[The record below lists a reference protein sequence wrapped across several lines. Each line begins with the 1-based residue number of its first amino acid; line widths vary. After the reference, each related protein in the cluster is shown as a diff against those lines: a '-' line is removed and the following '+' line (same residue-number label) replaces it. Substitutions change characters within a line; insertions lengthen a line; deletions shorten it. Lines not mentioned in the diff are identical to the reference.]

1 MAFVEPIRGAARRR
15 RSVEVSLPRALA
27 ENAFAFRTERRRT
40 VAYPDWASYNL
51 GIFICMRC
59 ASIHRGMGAHISQV
73 KHLKL
78 DRWEDSQVQRMRDIG
93 NIVAK
98 NKYEER
104 VPPCYRRPTKNDPQ
118 VLIEQWIRAKY
129 QREEFT
135 HNDRQNY
142 LSGSME
148 GFLMKRGKE
157 DNRYQLRKFILNE
170 SEDTLKYHVKENK
183 EPKGILKLSELNVAF
198 APSKIG
204 QMNSMQL
211 TFIKDGSTRHIYVY
225 HDDPEII
232 NTWYMA
238 IRCAKLHLLQVAF
251 PSAPQSDLILR
262 LPKDFA
268 REGHESNGYYIKV
281 SNTGNGCK
289 EARFPFHLVT
299 PDRIFCLAA
308 ISHED
313 RAGWLVVLQQ
323 AIKRPLSP
331 QDSTKARFPFYLV
344 TPDRSYCLT
353 AVSAAVA
360 SRLYQ
365 LDLLHHSDLARGS
378 HRLARGAVAGD
389 KAAAVPQDSTIE
401 ATLVRKRT
409 TSNSMS
415 IFSGR

>member
-1 MAFVEPIRGAARRR
+1 MVDHNERLLQELQTKSGNNVCADCGADD
-15 RSVEVSLPRALA
+15 
-27 ENAFAFRTERRRT
+27 
-40 VAYPDWASYNL
+40 PDWASYNL

-59 ASIHRGMGAHISQV
+59 ASIHRGMGAHISKV

-93 NIVAK
+93 NIVAR

-129 QREEFT
+129 EREEFC
-135 HNDRQNY
+135 HPERQSY
-142 LSGSME
+142 LSGTME

-157 DNRYQLRKFILNE
+157 DNRYQLRKFVLNE

-211 TFIKDGSTRHIYVY
+211 TFMKDGTTRHIYVY
-225 HDDPEII
+225 HEDPEVI
-232 NTWYMA
+232 NCWYMA

-251 PSAPQSDLILR
+251 PSTPQSDLILR

-268 REGHESNGYYIKV
+268 REGWLWKTGPRSSDAHRRRWFTLDQRKLMYHDEPLDAYPKGEIFIGHESNGYCIKV

-289 EARFPFHLVT
+289 EARFSFQLVT
-299 PDRIFCLAA
+299 PERTFCLAA
-308 ISHED
+308 SSHEE

-331 QDSTKARFPFYLV
+331 QDST
-344 TPDRSYCLT
+344 
-353 AVSAAVA
+353 
-360 SRLYQ
+360 
-365 LDLLHHSDLARGS
+365 
-378 HRLARGAVAGD
+378 
-389 KAAAVPQDSTIE
+389 IE

-409 TSNSMS
+409 TSNSTMS